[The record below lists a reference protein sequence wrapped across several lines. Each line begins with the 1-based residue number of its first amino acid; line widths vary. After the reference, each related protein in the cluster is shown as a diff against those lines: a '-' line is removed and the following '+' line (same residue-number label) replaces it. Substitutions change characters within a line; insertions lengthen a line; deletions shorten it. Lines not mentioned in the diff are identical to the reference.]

1 MAKGHPCVNVQQAQ
15 EGQLRITAWH
25 LPFGNFVILGKLVYL
40 SEPQFLRLQ
49 KGKEDSI
56 YLTGLLQGLS
66 KAGTIKRN
74 WYMVFT
80 K

>member
-1 MAKGHPCVNVQQAQ
+1 MWKCPAGSGRSAVDHSVACAIW
-15 EGQLRITAWH
+15 ELCDLREVA
-25 LPFGNFVILGKLVYL
+25 
-40 SEPQFLRLQ
+40 EPQFLRLQ

-56 YLTGLLQGLS
+56 YLTGLLQGIS

>member
-1 MAKGHPCVNVQQAQ
+1 MWKCPAGSGRSAVDHSVAGAIWELCD
-15 EGQLRITAWH
+15 LREVA
-25 LPFGNFVILGKLVYL
+25 
-40 SEPQFLRLQ
+40 EPQFLRLQ

-56 YLTGLLQGLS
+56 YLTGLLQGIS